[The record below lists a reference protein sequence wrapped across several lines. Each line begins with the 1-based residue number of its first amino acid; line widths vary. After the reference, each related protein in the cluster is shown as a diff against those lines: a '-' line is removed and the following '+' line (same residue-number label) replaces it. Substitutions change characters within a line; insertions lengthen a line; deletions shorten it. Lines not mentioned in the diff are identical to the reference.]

1 MGSGAVAGRRP
12 LAPPPASVLHTPSTA
27 ACTSASLAPD
37 CTNASGASLALCVS
51 IWSLTLL
58 CFVSRTCGEER
69 ELEKPAKDPA
79 FESK

>member
-1 MGSGAVAGRRP
+1 MLVAACLALHMGSGAVAGRRP

-27 ACTSASLAPD
+27 ACTS
-37 CTNASGASLALCVS
+37 ASLALCVS